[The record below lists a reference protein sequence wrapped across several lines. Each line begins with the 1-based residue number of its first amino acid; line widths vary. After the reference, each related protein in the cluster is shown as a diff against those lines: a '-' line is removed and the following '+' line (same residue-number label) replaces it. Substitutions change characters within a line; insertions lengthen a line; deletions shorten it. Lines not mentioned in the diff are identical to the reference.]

1 MQLLLCVYCIE
12 NSLHFYHHLGDRLL
26 VEWTGHSGWFS
37 INWLLSNHPSSNQT
51 TDKEE
56 AIPTHPTVSIP
67 KLILNDMFVLFII
80 VISPQ
85 TTLPYLKY
93 EDIMEPSNEGLFK

>member
-1 MQLLLCVYCIE
+1 MTLYDYFEQNYLTTALHADLQLFVTSLHHIDDMQLLLCDYCIE

-56 AIPTHPTVSIP
+56 AVPTHPTVSIT
-67 KLILNDMFVLFII
+67 KF
-80 VISPQ
+80 
-85 TTLPYLKY
+85 
-93 EDIMEPSNEGLFK
+93 